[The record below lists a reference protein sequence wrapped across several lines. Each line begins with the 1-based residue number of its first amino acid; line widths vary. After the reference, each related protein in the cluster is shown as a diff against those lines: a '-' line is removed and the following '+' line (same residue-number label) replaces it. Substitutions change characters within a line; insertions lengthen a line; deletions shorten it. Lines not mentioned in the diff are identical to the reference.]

1 MILVFSSEPTK
12 STFTKDRV
20 THALFEWIQL
30 KERQTGSLVFPEVL
44 NGFNHKGLE
53 VTIK

>member
-12 STFTKDRV
+12 LTSVKDRV

-44 NGFNHKGLE
+44 IGLNHKGIE
-53 VTIK
+53 VSLK